1 MTTRSRKME
10 EKGAS
15 IREEKTIKLEGDME
29 EKRLIVR
36 IHDLRCRKKT

>member
-10 EKGAS
+10 ENGKS
-15 IREEKTIKLEGDME
+15 IREEKTIKLEEDME
-29 EKRLIVR
+29 EKWLIVR